1 MVHVDNISKWSESM
15 DYAVYY
21 SVSIKH
27 TGSVTLG
34 KDLLSSIR
42 QENDKTSYN
51 VFLRLDK

>member
-1 MVHVDNISKWSESM
+1 M

-51 VFLRLDK
+51 MFLRLDK